1 MPVTR
6 YSKEFAI
13 AIAIAIAGALVAT
26 VALWFVLYAVTRTR
40 RSRWRIAAAAI
51 W

>member
-6 YSKEFAI
+6 YSKEF